1 MSAIVLLKYTNEI
14 KLKVDQYNIEQKL
27 NIENTVKYFNIPSVQ
42 IVRNWVKKYQKQGL
56 EGLLKK

>member
-1 MSAIVLLKYTNEI
+1 MSAIVLVKYTNEM
-14 KLKVDQYNIEQKL
+14 KLKVAQYNIEQKL

-42 IVRNWVKKYQKQGL
+42 IVRNWAKKYQKQGL

>member
-1 MSAIVLLKYTNEI
+1 MSAIVLVKYTNEM
-14 KLKVDQYNIEQKL
+14 KLKVAQYNIEQKL